1 MRNIKF
7 FFLSTIIHLQS
18 NIIKIFMSSSKRKR
32 IMGLFENLF
41 GKKNNSL
48 VMGGSDWKTLSTYT
62 PVFRSYNERIYES
75 ELVVAAI
82 DARARHISK
91 LDVEFIGSAK
101 PALRTQMRIKPNSF
115 QTWSQFLYRLSV
127 ILDMQGTAFI
137 VPVYDKYGN
146 ENGFFPILPSSS
158 KLVEYND
165 KVYIRYTFNNNKTA
179 AIELDKVGIMTR
191 HQYKDDLLGTNNDA
205 LKTVLGV
212 MDLNNQGIKEAI
224 KASASYKFMAQVN
237 NFTKSED
244 LKKERQRFTE
254 ENLKGDDNGLLL
266 FPNTYNNIKQ
276 VEPKNYI
283 LDEKQMSYIRT
294 SVFDYFGISEDIIQ
308 NKANKEVFESFY
320 EGAIEPLAVQFCQVM
335 TNMVY
340 TELEQ
345 AYKNEVRFYSN
356 KLERL
361 SVADKMSA
369 FDRGLLTINEGRAE
383 ILGLPPIEGGDM
395 TQPRGE
401 YHGREDVSDENN
413 NNDDEEGED
422 NAN

>member
-1 MRNIKF
+1 
-7 FFLSTIIHLQS
+7 
-18 NIIKIFMSSSKRKR
+18 
-32 IMGLFENLF
+32 MGLFENLF

-91 LDVEFIGSAK
+91 LDVEFVGSAK
-101 PALRTQMRIKPNSF
+101 LALRTQMRIKPNSF

-244 LKKERQRFTE
+244 LRKERQRFTD

-308 NKANKEVFESFY
+308 NKASFDVFESFY
-320 EGAIEPLAVQFCQVM
+320 EGVVEPFAVQFAQVL

-340 TELEQ
+340 SALEQ
-345 AYKNEVRFYSN
+345 SYGNKVSFYVN
-356 KLERL
+356 KLARL
-361 SVADKMSA
+361 NVGEKFQAY
-369 FDRGLLTINEGRAE
+369 DRGLLTINEAREE
-383 ILGLPPIEGGDM
+383 ILGLPAVEGGDVFA
-395 TQPRGE
+395 PRGE
-401 YHGREDVSDENN
+401 YHEHDTDTTEVSEDE
-413 NNDDEEGED
+413 
-422 NAN
+422 